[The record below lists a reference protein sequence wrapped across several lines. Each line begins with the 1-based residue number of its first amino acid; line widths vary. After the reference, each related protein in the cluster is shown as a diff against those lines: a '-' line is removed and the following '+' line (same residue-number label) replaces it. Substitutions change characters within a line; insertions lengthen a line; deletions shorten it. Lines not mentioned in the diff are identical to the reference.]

1 MPYGSGK
8 GSGRMPDDELGAWRI
23 ILLIANAVMA
33 LCGMVACIL
42 AAILRRRP
50 IRREWQDPR

>member
-1 MPYGSGK
+1 
-8 GSGRMPDDELGAWRI
+8 MPDDELGAWRI